1 MLLARNSTIVA
12 FFLCAALLGGCS
24 KSEKGGPPGSEG
36 AGDPEEAVKQCL
48 AACEKQDVEAI
59 WSLAPRSARQRVEG
73 VAKQK
78 GALSGKDF
86 IEKNKT
92 AFAEEAK
99 NLKEAKIVER
109 RSIPGATQFI
119 LHPHAAKVDP
129 DAVKDLPPE
138 IAKLPIGP
146 RAMMAIVVHEDG
158 GWKTFLPVW
167 ESIRYDGSTKRFVV
181 QQDTKAELG
190 KPFLE
195 AILAKPRKEREQFMA
210 SHERKTITV
219 RGTVKEVMP
228 GNFFAG
234 GGWFFYLD
242 SPDAPAKDKDR
253 LEIQVGLDKYQFSSS
268 SCVGEG
274 KDGVSTCTYYDG
286 TTETIKAGQQISV
299 TGLVWGSRGDWLGG
313 SLLGVESAIVNK

>member
-158 GWKTFLPVW
+158 GWK
-167 ESIRYDGSTKRFVV
+167 
-181 QQDTKAELG
+181 
-190 KPFLE
+190 PFLE

-274 KDGVSTCTYYDG
+274 KDGVSTCTY
-286 TTETIKAGQQISV
+286 
-299 TGLVWGSRGDWLGG
+299 WGSRGDWLGG